1 VISLATSPEAK
12 AVRLGKL
19 SPLKGLFMPFLLF
32 KAPLVGFETISR
44 MALASGSEN
53 RFNRIQA
60 LPMRQHCVPTEY
72 KR

>member
-1 VISLATSPEAK
+1 
-12 AVRLGKL
+12 
-19 SPLKGLFMPFLLF
+19 MPFLLF